1 AAIYYTTNGSTPTAG
16 STAYTTPITVS
27 STETVNAIAILT
39 NYNNSGIASAT
50 YTINLPAAATPT
62 FSVSAGTYASV
73 QTVSISDAT
82 TGAAIYYTID
92 GSTPAIGVGTTALY
106 SGPITVAV
114 STTINAM
121 AVAPPDYN
129 MSAIASAAYIINLP
143 ATSFTITSSTSTIT
157 VPPGG
162 SGTATLTLT
171 ADAAFNGSISFA
183 CGGFLPIGASC
194 TFSPTSVTLVAQG
207 NSTTTLT
214 VKVPAST
221 AAVHHGPGPLLPGS
235 MMAAALA
242 PLGFRDRL
250 RIQMLPLLLVSA
262 VGLTMFSG

>member
-1 AAIYYTTNGSTPTAG
+1 
-16 STAYTTPITVS
+16 
-27 STETVNAIAILT
+27 
-39 NYNNSGIASAT
+39 
-50 YTINLPAAATPT
+50 
-62 FSVSAGTYASV
+62 
-73 QTVSISDAT
+73 
-82 TGAAIYYTID
+82 
-92 GSTPAIGVGTTALY
+92 
-106 SGPITVAV
+106 
-114 STTINAM
+114 
-121 AVAPPDYN
+121 

-235 MMAAALA
+235 MMAAALGL
-242 PLGFRDRL
+242 LGFRNRR
-250 RIQMLPLLLVSA
+250 RIQMLLLLLVSA
-262 VGLTMFSG
+262 VGLTMFSGCTTTPSSTTASSQIAVTATGGSCPYNSPGCTGPVQVVETLNLVLTVN